1 MTTPA
6 HGSDLSLRQL
16 LTITSCFF
24 VSMTDLKI
32 GPVQVAEFL
41 MLLLLTFYF
50 SLELFGFK
58 NLEFKLQDG
67 LIVTFFATTAISAV
81 YSLNTESFSIPSDA
95 NSILKQPG
103 WISLARIIQLLV
115 LFFCYKLI
123 ILECK
128 KNPGMIDSCIKLYI
142 YSGFLASLYGL
153 LSFFLLSTTGI
164 NLGGAYGEFGYR
176 LRAFYVEGGP
186 YGLFAG
192 SVILLLL
199 ARWNSGN
206 FSPMRKNI
214 ILLCVGLSFLLAQ
227 SKSAF
232 FALFLTILMSFL
244 LRNPT
249 YLIRHVKSFLF
260 ITALISIA
268 AIYSGANEVFT
279 RIINDQQSL
288 IENPDLFAE
297 DNNFAMGR
305 IAGGIIVPQMIAENP
320 VLGIGLGNYSL
331 LRDTEKYNHFLPKV
345 DLWDLHGLGLFGF
358 TAEVGILGVLIFA
371 SFFLHRYI
379 CEFKSGDSVF
389 HLAIAAY
396 PVAALIFGVQ
406 PTFSYPWILLAIS
419 ESISKNK

>member
-1 MTTPA
+1 
-6 HGSDLSLRQL
+6 
-16 LTITSCFF
+16 
-24 VSMTDLKI
+24 MTDLKI
-32 GPVQVAEFL
+32 GPVQIAEL
-41 MLLLLTFYF
+41 LVLLLLTIYF
-50 SLELFGFK
+50 SLELFGLK
-58 NLEFKLQDG
+58 NIKPNTQDT
-67 LIVTFFATTAISAV
+67 LITIFLAAAAISAV
-81 YSLNTESFSIPSDA
+81 YSLNTEIFSIPSDA
-95 NSILKQPG
+95 SSILKQPG
-103 WISLARIIQLLV
+103 WISLARIIQILV
-115 LFFCYKLI
+115 LFFCYKII

-128 KNPGMIDSCIKLYI
+128 KTPGMVDYCAKIYI

-153 LSFFLLSTTGI
+153 LSFFFLTATGI

-199 ARWNSGN
+199 ARWNTGN
-206 FSPMRKNI
+206 FSPTRKKV
-214 ILLCVGLSFLLAQ
+214 ILLCVGLSFFLAQ

-244 LRNPT
+244 LRNPG
-249 YLIRHVKSFLF
+249 YLIKHFKTFLT
-260 ITALISIA
+260 ISILISVA
-268 AIYSGANEVFT
+268 AIYSGANEIFS

-320 VLGIGLGNYSL
+320 IIGVGLGNYSL
-331 LRDTEKYNHFLPKV
+331 LRDSDKYNLFLPRV
-345 DLWDLHGLGLFGF
+345 DQWDLHGLGLFGF
-358 TAEVGILGVLIFA
+358 TAEVGILGVLIFSA
-371 SFFLHRYI
+371 FFLLRYI
-379 CEFKSGDSVF
+379 QEFKSGGSVF
-389 HLAIAAY
+389 ELAISAY
-396 PVAALIFGVQ
+396 PIAALIFGVQ